1 MLCCCPCS
9 MPVSQDMN
17 APQWMQEQTG
27 QDFSD
32 VNTRE
37 ASKPWASHV
46 QGPRVSGGKWGV
58 FVLNF

>member
-1 MLCCCPCS
+1 MLHPVLCCCSCS

-27 QDFSD
+27 RGFSD

-37 ASKPWASHV
+37 ASKPGAV
-46 QGPRVSGGKWGV
+46 ICRACVSRGGGGV
-58 FVLNF
+58 C